1 MELIAQL
8 VDIFHGISL
17 TIIVAIIGCTMV
29 MSVFLWK
36 ILFDSDFFSNYDR
49 NL

>member
-8 VDIFHGISL
+8 VGIFHGISI
-17 TIIVAIIGCTMV
+17 TIIIAIIGCTMA
-29 MSVFLWK
+29 MSVFLYK
-36 ILFDSDFFSNYDR
+36 VLFDSEFFSNYDR

>member
-1 MELIAQL
+1 MEFIAQL
-8 VDIFHGISL
+8 VDLFHGISI
-17 TIIVAIIGCTMV
+17 TIIIAIIGCTMA
-29 MSVFLWK
+29 MSIFLYK